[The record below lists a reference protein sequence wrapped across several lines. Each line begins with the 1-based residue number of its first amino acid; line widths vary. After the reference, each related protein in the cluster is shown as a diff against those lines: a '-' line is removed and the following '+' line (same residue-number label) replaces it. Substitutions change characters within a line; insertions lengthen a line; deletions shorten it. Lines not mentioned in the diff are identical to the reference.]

1 MGITNEL
8 IDKAV
13 EINPYKVGTYTPG
26 SHIPVVKEN
35 KKDIPDY
42 YLMLSHNFEK
52 ELINNNTDI
61 MDKGVKFIIPFPEI
75 KII

>member
-1 MGITNEL
+1 MGITNSV

-26 SHIPVVKEN
+26 SHIPVVKES
-35 KKDIPDY
+35 KKDVPNY

-52 ELINNNTDI
+52 ELINNNKDI
-61 MDKGVKFIIPFPEI
+61 IQKGVKFIIPFPEI